1 MSAED
6 TLVPPQWGKREKN
19 VPWYILARLFVHT
32 AVRTRRKLRFHV
44 ENCQHADQKQL
55 TRRQA
60 FDLDIELTH
69 CQTASC
75 RARPVNIDDGLEG
88 IRWIRGLGGEKLPGA
103 SYALLPNLKKSVF
116 LPSESDR
123 DFVSPVFYTAA
134 PKCVCIRRL
143 ASARHV
149 SPAML

>member
-60 FDLDIELTH
+60 FDFDVQSTH
-69 CQTASC
+69 GEPGSW
-75 RARPVNIDDGLEG
+75 RARPVNVNDGLENV
-88 IRWIRGLGGEKLPGA
+88 RWIRGLGGEKLPVT
-103 SYALLPNLKKSVF
+103 SYALLPNLKKG
-116 LPSESDR
+116 
-123 DFVSPVFYTAA
+123 
-134 PKCVCIRRL
+134 
-143 ASARHV
+143 
-149 SPAML
+149 